1 MLSKSSEAINCDQLF
16 IHTRTMNNARQL
28 VSDLA
33 LSGLNF
39 NYLLSVANKSDKL
52 LRMFPMLQYDTIP

>member
-1 MLSKSSEAINCDQLF
+1 MIFDAQNGECTI
-16 IHTRTMNNARQL
+16 IHTRTMNNAHQL

-52 LRMFPMLQYDTIP
+52 LRMFPMLQYDTVP